1 MKNTGDKNKLKIAE
15 NIAIGLSSIGLVMA
29 GITQQFMF
37 AIAPISL
44 SLSIGTLRKHRIETE
59 SIDRSQEVETLKQQI
74 PNTETLTYQAL
85 DRVAQNIESLQSNI
99 YTRID
104 SIENAILSR
113 EHIDELIQSKID
125 ESLDRRFEAFKKII
139 PKKYNYNLVCGRNE
153 SRKIFLQAL
162 RESEYRVI
170 LVCPWLSENAIDEE
184 AKEAIVAALERGVS
198 IDIGWG
204 NLSDVGNNQLR
215 LSKEALLKSDRDNW
229 KYTAIPWL
237 DAIEAKYPKLLK
249 LKILGTHQKFLICDR
264 EFAMLGS
271 HNYLSSGNSSNER
284 ELGIKTNDPDKVNE
298 LIELF
303 DLNLPQITPQIIN
316 QNILNKSI
324 FVPRSRSIA

>member
-1 MKNTGDKNKLKIAE
+1 MREKNKLKIAE
-15 NIAIGLSSIGLVMA
+15 NIALGLSSVGLVVA

-44 SLSIGTLRKHRIETE
+44 SLSIGTLRKYRIETE
-59 SIDRSQEVETLKQQI
+59 SIDRDRELETLNRKI
-74 PNTETLTYQAL
+74 PNSDTLTYQAL
-85 DRVAQNIESLQSNI
+85 DRVAQNIESLESNI
-99 YTRID
+99 CTRID
-104 SIENAILSR
+104 SIDRAILSA
-113 EHIDELIQSKID
+113 EHIDELIEVEID
-125 ESLDRRFEAFKKII
+125 GCLDRHLEAFKEII
-139 PKKYNYNLVCGRNE
+139 PKKYNYNLVCGRKE

-162 RESEYRVI
+162 IEADYRII
-170 LVCPWLSENAIDEE
+170 LVCPWLSENAIDGE
-184 AKEAIVAALERGVS
+184 AKAAIVAALERGVA
-198 IDIGWG
+198 IDVGWG
-204 NLSDVGNNQLR
+204 NLNDVGNNQLR

-237 DAIEAKYPKLLK
+237 DSIEAKYPELLK

-271 HNYLSSGNSSNER
+271 HNYLSSGNRSSER

-298 LIELF
+298 LIKLF

-324 FVPRSRSIA
+324 FTPRVKSIA